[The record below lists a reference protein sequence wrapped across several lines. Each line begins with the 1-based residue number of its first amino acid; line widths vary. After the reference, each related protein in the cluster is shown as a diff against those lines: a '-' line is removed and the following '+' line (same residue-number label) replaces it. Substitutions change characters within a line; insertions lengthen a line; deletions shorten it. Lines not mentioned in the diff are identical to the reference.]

1 MKRSFTRLTIG
12 MLTLGLIGVT
22 TSGCTQKAQVPA
34 DMMARIEAAANR
46 AEAAANKA
54 EASARSAA
62 DAAAR
67 AEAAAN
73 KVGSGWSSGLRK

>member
-1 MKRSFTRLTIG
+1 MKRSFTRLAMG
-12 MLTLGLIGVT
+12 VVALGLIGSA
-22 TSGCTQKAQVPA
+22 TSGCSSKPQVPP
-34 DMMARIEAAANR
+34 DMMARIEAAANK

-62 DAAAR
+62 DSAAR

-73 KVGSGWSSGLRK
+73 KAGSGFSRGLRK

>member
-1 MKRSFTRLTIG
+1 MKRSFTRLAIG
-12 MLTLGLIGVT
+12 VLALGLIGGAA
-22 TSGCTQKAQVPA
+22 GCSKPQVPP

-62 DAAAR
+62 DASAR
-67 AEAAAN
+67 AEAAAT
-73 KVGSGWSSGLRK
+73 KVGSGWSAGLHK

>member
-1 MKRSFTRLTIG
+1 MKRTLTRLTLGI
-12 MLTLGLIGVT
+12 LALGLIGGA
-22 TSGCTQKAQVPA
+22 TSGCARKAQIPA
-34 DMMARIEAAANR
+34 DMMSRIEAAANR

-73 KVGSGWSSGLRK
+73 RAGSGWSSGMRK

>member
-1 MKRSFTRLTIG
+1 MKRSFTRLAISV
-12 MLTLGLIGVT
+12 LALGLIGGAA
-22 TSGCTQKAQVPA
+22 SGCAKPQVPP

-73 KVGSGWSSGLRK
+73 KVGSGWSAGLRK

>member
-1 MKRSFTRLTIG
+1 MKRSFTRLAIG
-12 MLTLGLIGVT
+12 VLALGLIAGAA
-22 TSGCTQKAQVPA
+22 SGCSKPQVPP

-62 DAAAR
+62 DAASR
-67 AEAAAN
+67 AEAAASR
-73 KVGSGWSSGLRK
+73 VGSGWSAGLRK

>member
-1 MKRSFTRLTIG
+1 MKRSLTRLAFG
-12 MLTLGLIGVT
+12 VLALGLIGGA
-22 TSGCTQKAQVPA
+22 TSGCSQKAEIPP

-62 DAAAR
+62 DSAAR

-73 KVGSGWSSGLRK
+73 KVGSGFRAGLRK